1 MRKKEG
7 NTQDAGKEF
16 LQAVEFVEK
25 EKGIK
30 KEDILAFMEQALNAA

>member
-25 EKGIK
+25 K
-30 KEDILAFMEQALNAA
+30 KALKKKTFWHLWNKP